1 MSAILI
7 YILHFCFELYATRS
21 DDCVHSC
28 FDHKRVRTRQT
39 DLDSLYNIL
48 RRMLCKESINLCG
61 ECALFC
67 RQNSCGSINDLKIR
81 FLDSTPSTNMFLAIN
96 LKVLTKKNAMEVV
109 QMEINCGSNLVLVV
123 VVKTQKGPKQK
134 KFSVLSHK
142 VHYEILCFNTCVVCI
157 CCTGNL

>member
-1 MSAILI
+1 
-7 YILHFCFELYATRS
+7 
-21 DDCVHSC
+21 
-28 FDHKRVRTRQT
+28 
-39 DLDSLYNIL
+39 
-48 RRMLCKESINLCG
+48 
-61 ECALFC
+61 
-67 RQNSCGSINDLKIR
+67 
-81 FLDSTPSTNMFLAIN
+81 MFLAIN